1 MRSKGGLFQ
10 LSSSEEE
17 NELIYR
23 SQFSDDDDHF
33 RDIVY
38 GTCGV
43 NVGDFA
49 DPGWDFCTG
58 IGSNIGL
65 HGK

>member
-23 SQFSDDDDHF
+23 SLFSDDDHF

-49 DPGWDFCTG
+49 VRGWDFCSG
-58 IGSNIGL
+58 VGSNIGL